1 MESISVAR
9 IQPAESNS
17 SPILGEA
24 YDQITRT
31 RGYVS
36 NILMSL
42 SNAPEGLKRFAA
54 MGEYVRY
61 MTEIPGRTREL
72 VILSVARGNEYAWLH
87 HYPHAVKAGVSVEE
101 LAALEAN
108 RMAPSLSAA
117 ETAAMSYAQAFAGGS
132 VTDALYAEL
141 ARHYS
146 PRQVTDLTLMA
157 GYFLALGSTINA
169 FRIDLEPA
177 FVAKKSPA
185 N

>member
-1 MESISVAR
+1 VAR
-9 IQPAESNS
+9 IKPADPKFNGLLE
-17 SPILGEA
+17 EA

-87 HYPHAVKAGVSVEE
+87 HYPHAVKAGVSEEE

-108 RMAPSLSAA
+108 RTAPSLSAA
-117 ETAAMSYAQAFAGGS
+117 EVAAMSYAQKFATGG
-132 VTDALYAEL
+132 VTDAIYAGLEE
-141 ARHYS
+141 HYS
-146 PRQVTDLTLMA
+146 PRQITDITLMA
-157 GYFLALGSTINA
+157 GYFLALGSMINA

-177 FVAKKSPA
+177 FVPKNSSAK
-185 N
+185 